1 MKRYEGK
8 TALVTGGAN
17 GIGRATV
24 RRLAA
29 EGASLL
35 VLGREKETA
44 EEVAK
49 EVGGRALVAD
59 VTDTAALDT
68 VLRDVEADVLVANA
82 GGTMASSHEMLT
94 ADLFRLEIDL
104 NLEAA
109 YRVTKAVLPS
119 MITKGRGALVY
130 IASVNGLFH
139 VGNPGYSA
147 AKAGLINLMR
157 TLAVEYGP
165 RGIRANCVSPGTID
179 TGNKSW
185 ARRRQ
190 RDPNIMATLTKW
202 YPVGRVGRAED
213 IAAAVAFLAA
223 DEAGFVN
230 GANLVVDGGLTAG
243 IAPMIAELVVEDK
256 PIPGGGA

>member
-1 MKRYEGK
+1 MTIRPG
-8 TALVTGGAN
+8 AVVAVTGSGS
-17 GIGRATV
+17 GIGLATCE
-24 RRLAA
+24 RLLA
-29 EGASLL
+29 EGAVVHGADVAPAPPSL
-35 VLGREKETA
+35 A
-44 EEVAK
+44 EHE
-49 EVGGRALVAD
+49 RYRHTQLD